1 MVKPRSLVLAAAI
14 AVAPILAYAQSA
26 APSGDVAHGK
36 RLFAA
41 DGCYQC
47 HGRAAQGARP
57 TGPRLARTEL
67 PYNAFVQ
74 QLRQPSDVMPP
85 YTRVVLSDK
94 DIADIYA
101 YVKSLPEPPKVA
113 DIPLLQH

>member
-1 MVKPRSLVLAAAI
+1 MKSHYFLLTLVLAAVPL
-14 AVAPILAYAQSA
+14 VAAAQST
-26 APSGDVAHGK
+26 APSGDTARGK
-36 RLFAA
+36 KLYAA

-67 PYNAFVQ
+67 PFAAFVQ
-74 QLRQPSDVMPP
+74 QLRQPSDQMPP
-85 YTRVVLSDK
+85 YTRNVMADK
-94 DIADIYA
+94 DVADIYA

-113 DIPLLQH
+113 DIPILQH